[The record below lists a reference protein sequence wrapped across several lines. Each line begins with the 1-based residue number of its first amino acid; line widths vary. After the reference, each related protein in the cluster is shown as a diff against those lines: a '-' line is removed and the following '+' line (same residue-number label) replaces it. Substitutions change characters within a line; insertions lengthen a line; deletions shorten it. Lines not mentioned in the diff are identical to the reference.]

1 MRNKIL
7 AYAVGAVCLVA
18 SPSMQAINVYA
29 AEAYSSNWTNEKADL
44 SGTWYYYMND
54 GSLCTSAWVHDNGQW
69 YLLDTNGDML
79 TGVVKSNGGKYYLLD
94 TVRGTGTYGKMLTNG
109 SVYNGVTISASV
121 NEADEGSLS
130 ADTIAQLRAANVN
143 VDNVPNVEN
152 TKHVEGGVVVYQPT
166 SGNSGNTNQPST
178 PQENLNAQPSGGG
191 SDRGSNPFRLPG
203 TAAPEIT
210 GGGTG
215 LPDGVYGSSGS
226 DNPFA
231 DMYSGLGDPT
241 GSNIGATADIPM
253 YG

>member
-1 MRNKIL
+1 M

-29 AEAYSSNWTNEKADL
+29 AEAYSSNWVNEKADL

-69 YLLDTNGDML
+69 YLLDASGNML

-121 NEADEGSLS
+121 NADDEGSLS
-130 ADTIAQLRAANVN
+130 ADTIAQLRSVGVN

-152 TKHVEGGVVVYQPT
+152 TKHVEGGVVVFANTPTQTPTPQPT
-166 SGNSGNTNQPST
+166 PSPSQETPSQTDNT
-178 PQENLNAQPSGGG
+178 G
-191 SDRGSNPFRLPG
+191 SDTGNNDG
-203 TAAPEIT
+203 TKVPRKPVGDFTPT

-215 LPDGVYGSSGS
+215 LPDGVYG
-226 DNPFA
+226 
-231 DMYSGLGDPT
+231 Y
-241 GSNIGATADIPM
+241 
-253 YG
+253 

>member
-18 SPSMQAINVYA
+18 SSSTLAINVYA
-29 AEAYSSNWTNEKADL
+29 AEAYSSNWVNEKADL

-69 YLLDTNGDML
+69 YLLDTSGNML

-130 ADTIAQLRAANVN
+130 ADTIAQLRAENVN

-166 SGNSGNTNQPST
+166 SGDKDNTNPQPQASHPSKDT
-178 PQENLNAQPSGGG
+178 PVPILPVSEDPIDTSDEVEIEFNTSGPTYEWENNGD
-191 SDRGSNPFRLPG
+191 SDGNLMIDLDSNNG
-203 TAAPEIT
+203 
-210 GGGTG
+210 
-215 LPDGVYGSSGS
+215 
-226 DNPFA
+226 
-231 DMYSGLGDPT
+231 
-241 GSNIGATADIPM
+241 GSNIEFE
-253 YG
+253 

>member
-1 MRNKIL
+1 M
-7 AYAVGAVCLVA
+7 AYAVCAVCLVA

-29 AEAYSSNWTNEKADL
+29 AEAYSSNWVNEKADL

-69 YLLDTNGDML
+69 YLLDASGNML

-121 NEADEGSLS
+121 NADDEGSLS

-152 TKHVEGGVVVYQPT
+152 TKHVEGGVVVFANT
-166 SGNSGNTNQPST
+166 STPQPST
-178 PQENLNAQPSGGG
+178 DNPNTPNTIIPGYEDDGGNDSGDNNGARPGISGG
-191 SDRGSNPFRLPG
+191 
-203 TAAPEIT
+203 IY
-210 GGGTG
+210 
-215 LPDGVYGSSGS
+215 DGVGKGNVYE
-226 DNPFA
+226 FE
-231 DMYSGLGDPT
+231 
-241 GSNIGATADIPM
+241 
-253 YG
+253 

>member
-1 MRNKIL
+1 MLRSKHIL
-7 AYAVGAVCLVA
+7 LSSGLLLGFLFTNPIMPAMTTYA
-18 SPSMQAINVYA
+18 S
-29 AEAYSSNWTNEKADL
+29 EAYSSNWVNEKADL

-69 YLLDTNGDML
+69 YLLDASGNML
-79 TGVVKSNGGKYYLLD
+79 TGIVKSNGGKYYLLD

-130 ADTIAQLRAANVN
+130 ADTIAQLRSVGVN

-152 TKHVEGGVVVYQPT
+152 TKHVEGGVVVYANTSTLQQNPT
-166 SGNSGNTNQPST
+166 TLNDGGNKPIF
-178 PQENLNAQPSGGG
+178 
-191 SDRGSNPFRLPG
+191 SND
-203 TAAPEIT
+203 EVT
-210 GGGTG
+210 GMGEG
-215 LPDGVYGSSGS
+215 LPEGVYGSSGS

>member
-1 MRNKIL
+1 MLRSKHIL
-7 AYAVGAVCLVA
+7 LSSGLLLGFLFTNPIMPVMTA
-18 SPSMQAINVYA
+18 YA
-29 AEAYSSNWTNEKADL
+29 AEAYSSNWANEKADL

-69 YLLDTNGDML
+69 YLLDASGNML

-109 SVYNGVTISASV
+109 GAYNGITISASV

-152 TKHVEGGVVVYQPT
+152 TKHVEGGVVVYA
-166 SGNSGNTNQPST
+166 NTST
-178 PQENLNAQPSGGG
+178 PQKNPNTLNDGGNKPIF
-191 SDRGSNPFRLPG
+191 SND
-203 TAAPEIT
+203 EVT
-210 GGGTG
+210 GMGEG
-215 LPDGVYGSSGS
+215 LPEGVYGSSGS